1 MKQLVIGF
9 LSVLCAANIA
19 FADFDTNFKQSIK
32 ELTNVDVEV
41 QFKKALKSFEGQYF
55 VIGRTK
61 SGDIFPV
68 IVDKNGKYFIGLS
81 SVMNFDKE
89 DSRVIMNAINEAGEA
104 KMKEDSKAL
113 NKLFKEFKEGDF
125 VTLSGEGK
133 NLPTK
138 IIVTDPD
145 CPYCRK
151 ELGNIEARLKEANLK
166 LIFAP
171 VHEQDAFIKAQLA
184 LNETKTAK
192 DNKTKIAILRKY
204 FQDNVKLSKKKK
216 KTDITQVKFT
226 TEKIFGSGLINGVP
240 FIFDVE

>member
-41 QFKKALKSFEGQYF
+41 QFKKALKILEGQYF
-55 VIGRTK
+55 VMGRTK
-61 SGDIFPV
+61 SGDIFPLSV
-68 IVDKNGKYFIGLS
+68 VKNGKYFIGLS

-204 FQDNVKLSKKKK
+204 FQDNVKLSAKEQ

>member
-1 MKQLVIGF
+1 MKRLVFSLFG
-9 LSVLCAANIA
+9 LLCITSFA
-19 FADFDTNFKQSIK
+19 FADFDTNFKKSIK

-41 QFKKALKSFEGQYF
+41 QFKKALKSFDGQYF

-61 SGDIFPV
+61 GGDIFPV
-68 IVDKNGKYFIGLS
+68 IVDKNGQYFMGLS
-81 SVMNFDKE
+81 SVMNFSKE
-89 DSRVIMNAINEAGEA
+89 DSKIIMDAINEAGEA

-113 NKLFKEFKEGDF
+113 NKLFKEFKESDF
-125 VTLSGEGK
+125 ITFSGEGK

-151 ELGNIEARLKEANLK
+151 ELQNIEKRLKEANLK

-171 VHEQDAFIKAQLA
+171 VNEQDAFIKAQLI
-184 LNETKTAK
+184 LNATKNAK
-192 DNKTKIAILRKY
+192 DNKAKIAILRKY
-204 FQDNVKLSKKKK
+204 FQDDVKLSAKEK

>member
-68 IVDKNGKYFIGLS
+68 IVDKNGQYFMGLS
-81 SVMNFDKE
+81 SVMNFSKE

-113 NKLFKEFKEGDF
+113 NQLFKTFKESDF
-125 VTLSGEGK
+125 ITLNGEGK

-151 ELGNIEARLKEANLK
+151 ELQNIEMRLKEANLK

-171 VHEQDAFIKAQLA
+171 VHEQDAFIKAQLI
-184 LNETKTAK
+184 LNATKNAK
-192 DNKTKIAILRKY
+192 DNKAKIAILRKY
-204 FQDNVKLSKKKK
+204 FQDNVKLSAKEQ